1 MQHVSLEEELCNVV
15 IENLAARWRHGG
27 SGDDALG
34 SRQSLRRQQGCAVMC
49 GPQWEMHFST
59 LYLLILMTKSSHAHR
74 GFYAA
79 TSATTFLLFS
89 WQQQTWCV
97 CFHSV
102 TKQNKTKKP
111 VVIQQEEMKK
121 IHPAVPASCYM
132 MIWKRKKLT
141 VTSHQ
146 FKMSQRDAFSLKYL
160 YSKNTTRFVQ

>member
-102 TKQNKTKKP
+102 TKQNKKTCCDITGRDEKNTSSCASVLLHDDMK
-111 VVIQQEEMKK
+111 EKK
-121 IHPAVPASCYM
+121 IDSD
-132 MIWKRKKLT
+132 I
-141 VTSHQ
+141 TS
-146 FKMSQRDAFSLKYL
+146 
-160 YSKNTTRFVQ
+160 V